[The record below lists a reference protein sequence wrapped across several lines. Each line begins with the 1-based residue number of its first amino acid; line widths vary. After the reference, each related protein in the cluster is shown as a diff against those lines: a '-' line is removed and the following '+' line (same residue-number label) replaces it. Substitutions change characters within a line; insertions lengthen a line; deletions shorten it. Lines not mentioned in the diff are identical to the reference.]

1 MYTLLSYYFTYIQAN
16 TMGRMS
22 IETRM
27 RVIGLGKLHFSL
39 KDIQA
44 KLKDEYESARNLYA
58 FSSRNTRRLP
68 VQLTELQI
76 SQQQAVQVSGQLHG
90 REQRTHFQTSPSK
103 TTRTISSCQNIP

>member
-22 IETRM
+22 IEISM

-44 KLKDEYESARNLYA
+44 KLKDEEIR
-58 FSSRNTRRLP
+58 
-68 VQLTELQI
+68 
-76 SQQQAVQVSGQLHG
+76 VSKKSLCLLIKKY
-90 REQRTHFQTSPSK
+90 R
-103 TTRTISSCQNIP
+103 C

>member
-22 IETRM
+22 IEISM

-44 KLKDEYESARNLYA
+44 KLKDEEIRVSKKSLCLLIKKYKETSSAADRKYQRNHKSPNSKQYRYLDNCMA
-58 FSSRNTRRLP
+58 ENKELTSRH
-68 VQLTELQI
+68 
-76 SQQQAVQVSGQLHG
+76 LH
-90 REQRTHFQTSPSK
+90 
-103 TTRTISSCQNIP
+103 